1 MTDIAF
7 RDLANKLHN
16 EPLPDTL
23 DIRTG
28 PRLAIKS
35 LETQLSSV
43 CVIQML
49 QSYFVSEKVGY
60 VICSYGDAV
69 VGFVLRGNDPVTI
82 KLKYGGYDIHQ
93 PPITLTP
100 DKPFSFAFHNTFIIP
115 HLCLQFNVLSMIISP
130 PERAPD
136 VCIVYAYFRDDVR
149 KEMFRYHCY
158 ARVDDEFVQF
168 SSEHGMNPVKTP
180 TLAKVELLN
189 NRLGPGYNSRV

>member
-28 PRLAIKS
+28 PKLAIKS
-35 LETQLSSV
+35 LETQLTSV

-49 QSYFVSEKVGY
+49 QSYFVSEKIGY
-60 VICSYGDAV
+60 IICSYGDAV
-69 VGFVLRGNDPVTI
+69 VGFVLRGNGPVTI
-82 KLKYGGYDIHQ
+82 KLKYGGYDIST

-100 DKPFSFAFHNTFIIP
+100 DKPFSFAFHNTYMIP
-115 HLCLQFNVLSMIISP
+115 QLCLQINVLSMIISP
-130 PERAPD
+130 PERATD
-136 VCIVYAYFRDDVR
+136 VCIVYACFRDNVR
-149 KEMFRYHCY
+149 IEMFRNHCY
-158 ARVDDEFVQF
+158 AYLDDGFVQF
-168 SSEHGMNPVKTP
+168 SSEYGIMNPVKTP

-189 NRLGPGYNSRV
+189 MKLI